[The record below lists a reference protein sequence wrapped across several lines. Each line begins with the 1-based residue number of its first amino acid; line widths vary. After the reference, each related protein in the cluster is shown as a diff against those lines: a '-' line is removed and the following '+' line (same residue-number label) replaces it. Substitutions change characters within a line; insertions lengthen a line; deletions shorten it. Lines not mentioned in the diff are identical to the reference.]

1 MTPSSNGATSHSSS
15 DSTVDATEGV
25 TDGGALQDVA
35 TDTTHASVVLPDRL
49 SIDPTSAHYDEAVL
63 RRDIGIRFKGS
74 ERTDVEE
81 YCVSEA
87 WIKVAAGRAIDR
99 RGRPILIKLKGVV
112 EPYYKA
118 LSAQQ

>member
-1 MTPSSNGATSHSSS
+1 MTSNSPNN
-15 DSTVDATEGV
+15 
-25 TDGGALQDVA
+25 DVA
-35 TDTTHASVVLPDRL
+35 TDATPNTVALPDRL
-49 SIDPTSAHYDEAVL
+49 SIDPASAHYNEAVL

-74 ERTDVEE
+74 ERSDVEE

-118 LSAQQ
+118 LISQQ